1 MLSKSSAPNVVF
13 AMSSTYKVYLPLSRI
28 LLSVL
33 ISLSSHASLAS
44 LASIFAT
51 VSRLLLYPS
60 PSSFPILPQF
70 PGSLFPVI
78 ICLHHAYRLPST
90 DRLSNSVILYTLC
103 NASLCVGLVAC
114 SWHLAIS
121 SSVVNCLPAFQS
133 LRYRHIRSL
142 SFAFDRLLTAACRF
156 NLRFCLCLSFSAYRS
171 FS

>member
-1 MLSKSSAPNVVF
+1 MIRQCAYPLSQQSRTRLRNALPRFPCRYSVTSIMLSKSSAPNVVF

-114 SWHLAIS
+114 S
-121 SSVVNCLPAFQS
+121 
-133 LRYRHIRSL
+133 
-142 SFAFDRLLTAACRF
+142 
-156 NLRFCLCLSFSAYRS
+156 
-171 FS
+171 